1 MADRERRQHPRILL
15 NERCWC
21 EAEDVSVFA
30 PMGNLSE
37 GGLFVRTQL
46 PLPVGTEATL
56 RFHLGDDGPEHE
68 VKAVV
73 VWGTSGAAASPSGM
87 GLRFTSAAPEAV
99 AGIRILVSR
108 LSGQEI

>member
-1 MADRERRQHPRILL
+1 M
-15 NERCWC
+15 
-21 EAEDVSVFA
+21 SVFA

-46 PLPVGTEATL
+46 PLPVGTQTTL

-73 VWGTSGAAASPSGM
+73 VWGTNGAAASPPGM
-87 GLRFTSAAPEAV
+87 GLRFTHADPDAV
-99 AGIRILVSR
+99 AGIRVLVSR
-108 LSGQEI
+108 LQGQES